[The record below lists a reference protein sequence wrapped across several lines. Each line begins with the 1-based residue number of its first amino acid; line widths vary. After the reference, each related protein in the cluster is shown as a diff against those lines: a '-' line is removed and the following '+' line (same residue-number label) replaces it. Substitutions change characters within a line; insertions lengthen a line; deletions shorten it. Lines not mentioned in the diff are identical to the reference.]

1 MMRCVIIDDEP
12 AARSVLEQYI
22 ADTPE
27 LELAESCKNAL
38 EARKVIKELDVD
50 LLFLDVNMP
59 RLSGIQ
65 FLKTLNN
72 APRVILTTAYSEYA
86 LEGYELDVVDYLLK
100 PFSFER
106 FLKAV
111 DKVWDKTEAAQ
122 TAEQIVRIK
131 ANGKLYRIGVN
142 EIVFA
147 ESKGD
152 YITVHTKKRKLTF
165 NQTLKDFYSQLPES
179 LFSRVHKSYVVSLS
193 KIEYLEGNLI
203 ESGNYSLPVGKAY
216 KKAFLKK
223 YLVSL

>member
-27 LELAESCKNAL
+27 LQLTESCKNAL
-38 EARKVIKELDVD
+38 EARKVVKEKEVD

-59 RLSGIQ
+59 RLSGIE

-111 DKVWDKTEAAQ
+111 DKAWDKTEISQAAGQ
-122 TAEQIVRIK
+122 VITIK
-131 ANGKLYRIGVN
+131 ADGKLYRVGVN
-142 EIVFA
+142 DIMFA
-147 ESKGD
+147 ESQGD
-152 YITVHTKKRKLTF
+152 YITVHTNEKKLTF

-193 KIEYLEGNLI
+193 KIEYLEGSLI
-203 ESGNYSLPVGKAY
+203 KLGNHSLPVGKAY
-216 KKAFLKK
+216 KEAFLEK
-223 YLVSL
+223 YIA

>member
-27 LELAESCKNAL
+27 LELTESCKNAL
-38 EARKVIKELDVD
+38 EARKVVKEKDVD

-59 RLSGIQ
+59 RLSGIE
-65 FLKTLNN
+65 FLKTLSN

-111 DKVWDKTEAAQ
+111 DKAWDKTEASQAADQ
-122 TAEQIVRIK
+122 VITIK
-131 ANGKLYRIGVN
+131 ADGKLYRVGVN
-142 EIVFA
+142 EIMFA
-147 ESKGD
+147 ESQGD
-152 YITVHTKKRKLTF
+152 YITVHTKEKKLTF

-179 LFSRVHKSYVVSLS
+179 LFSRVHKSYVVSLA

-203 ESGNYSLPVGKAY
+203 KLGNHSLPVGKAY
-216 KKAFLKK
+216 KEAFLEK
-223 YLVSL
+223 YIA

>member
-1 MMRCVIIDDEP
+1 MRCVIIDDEP

-27 LELAESCKNAL
+27 LQLTESCKNAL
-38 EARKVIKELDVD
+38 EARKVVKEKEVD

-59 RLSGIQ
+59 RLSGIE

-111 DKVWDKTEAAQ
+111 DKAWDKTEISQAAGQ
-122 TAEQIVRIK
+122 VITIK
-131 ANGKLYRIGVN
+131 ADGKLYRVGVN
-142 EIVFA
+142 DIMFA
-147 ESKGD
+147 ESQGD
-152 YITVHTKKRKLTF
+152 YITVHTNEKKLTF

-193 KIEYLEGNLI
+193 KIEYLEGSLI
-203 ESGNYSLPVGKAY
+203 KLGNHSLPVGKAY
-216 KKAFLKK
+216 KEAFLEK
-223 YLVSL
+223 YIA

>member
-111 DKVWDKTEAAQ
+111 DKV
-122 TAEQIVRIK
+122 
-131 ANGKLYRIGVN
+131 
-142 EIVFA
+142 
-147 ESKGD
+147 
-152 YITVHTKKRKLTF
+152 
-165 NQTLKDFYSQLPES
+165 
-179 LFSRVHKSYVVSLS
+179 
-193 KIEYLEGNLI
+193 
-203 ESGNYSLPVGKAY
+203 
-216 KKAFLKK
+216 
-223 YLVSL
+223 

>member
-1 MMRCVIIDDEP
+1 MRCVIIDDEP

-27 LELAESCKNAL
+27 LELTESCKNAL
-38 EARKVIKELDVD
+38 EARKVVKEKEVD

-59 RLSGIQ
+59 RLSGIE

-72 APRVILTTAYSEYA
+72 APQVILTTAYSEYA

-111 DKVWDKTEAAQ
+111 DKAWDKTEASQAADQ
-122 TAEQIVRIK
+122 VITIK
-131 ANGKLYRIGVN
+131 ADGKLYRVGVN
-142 EIVFA
+142 EIMFA
-147 ESKGD
+147 ESQGD
-152 YITVHTKKRKLTF
+152 YITVHTKEKKLTF

-179 LFSRVHKSYVVSLS
+179 LFSRVHKSYVVALP

-203 ESGNYSLPVGKAY
+203 KLGNHSLPVGKAY
-216 KKAFLKK
+216 KEAFLEK
-223 YLVSL
+223 YIA